1 MTDATSVLVC
11 PSCHA
16 TLDWSLMTQPEC
28 AGCGA
33 TYEERD
39 GVVSLLIGSPDQ
51 PWEQTESGL
60 RKYLRAEPERE
71 RALLSG
77 TPDQMNAADLFCR
90 GLLVEEEGRFEEAE
104 RLIAEAVR
112 RSYRREYLEASEA
125 QLQCVSAIAAESRLP
140 IVDVASGRGTL
151 VRALVAQPSCGVVA
165 SDVSPL
171 VLRRMR
177 RRFAALGLRAP
188 LRFVAFDAAAMP
200 YPDSSLDT
208 VTTYLGLPNLP
219 QPDLAIRELRRV
231 VSGRLLAVCYFI
243 ADDDPNLAMAS
254 SLGNVSML
262 IREQCLA
269 AFAQQGWSV
278 SVENEIVAPADPTP
292 LGQIVD
298 GAAIDTF
305 PVVATEVTWC
315 VLVAS

>member
-1 MTDATSVLVC
+1 MTTDATSVLVC

-16 TLDWSLMTQPEC
+16 TLDWSLMIEPEC
-28 AGCGA
+28 TGCGT

-39 GVVSLLIGSPDQ
+39 GVVSLLIGSPEQ

-60 RKYLRAEPERE
+60 RKYLRAEPDRE
-71 RALLSG
+71 RALLTG

-104 RLIAEAVR
+104 QLITAAVN

-125 QLQCVSAIAAESRLP
+125 QLQCTSALAAESRSP
-140 IVDVASGRGTL
+140 VVDVASGRGTL
-151 VRALVAQPSCGVVA
+151 VRALVAQASCGVVA

-231 VSGRLLAVCYFI
+231 VSGRLLAVCYFM
-243 ADDDPNLAMAS
+243 ADHDPNLAMAS
-254 SLGNVSML
+254 SLGNSSML
-262 IREQCLA
+262 IREQCL
-269 AFAQQGWSV
+269 
-278 SVENEIVAPADPTP
+278 
-292 LGQIVD
+292 
-298 GAAIDTF
+298 GA
-305 PVVATEVTWC
+305 
-315 VLVAS
+315 